1 MIFASSQ
8 YAEWVLVVRE
18 VLKTKKAKVGLTLV
32 AFVLLAAFLGPFV
45 APHGDTQFVTLAFSS
60 PSGAAPLGGDAL
72 GRDVLSRVLDG
83 GWELILI
90 AIASTALGV
99 GFGATLGISAAY
111 LGGRRD
117 NLIMRCVDVVLAF
130 PQLVFALLVVSV
142 IGPKV
147 WLLIVAIGISHAPQV
162 ARVSRGATLD
172 IAQRD
177 YVHAAELRGVPARV
191 IMRREILPGLTGP
204 LMVET
209 GLRFTLS
216 IVLIAGLSFIGFG
229 LQPPAQNRI
238 GLTSNPWAVAVPA
251 GLIAILAI
259 GANTLTDA
267 VALVALGADRRE
279 RLTLIE
285 LEDPDVAVALA
296 AGG

>member
-1 MIFASSQ
+1 
-8 YAEWVLVVRE
+8 
-18 VLKTKKAKVGLTLV
+18 
-32 AFVLLAAFLGPFV
+32 
-45 APHGDTQFVTLAFSS
+45 
-60 PSGAAPLGGDAL
+60 
-72 GRDVLSRVLDG
+72 
-83 GWELILI
+83 
-90 AIASTALGV
+90 
-99 GFGATLGISAAY
+99 
-111 LGGRRD
+111 
-117 NLIMRCVDVVLAF
+117 MRCVDVVLAF

-229 LQPPAQNRI
+229 LQPPAPNWGYMINENRI